1 MAFEHSEAER
11 NRALADQCRAVS
23 LVAQQSTEWM
33 RGAASV
39 AAEDR
44 PALERECRRVATKAN
59 HLARAAE
66 RPMCISV
73 FGASQAGKSYLISA
87 LARHGQQPLRVEAGD
102 ASVDFLAQINPV
114 GGGESTGLVTRF
126 SIHKRPGLPDL
137 PIVLRLLS
145 QSDVVRIVA
154 NGFLA
159 DVDRDGT
166 SPPAVARLSA
176 VVQTAQ
182 AARQPGAVGGFSES
196 DVLELQEYLD
206 RYFRSHPVVTGLGS
220 EYWTAA
226 AATAPLLSPA
236 ERATLFS
243 PIWGELPE
251 LTGLCARL
259 LTALAE
265 LGDATEAFCALDA
278 LMPREDSIIAV
289 NTLDRLGEADGSQV
303 TVGTAAGRRVALPRP
318 VVAALVAELRLVL
331 TEKPFDFFEHTDLL
345 DFPGGRSRENIAD
358 LPRFLAQPGNLSL
371 FFRRGKVAYLYQA
384 YLAEQEL
391 TAMLLCV
398 GPSVQEVRT
407 MPGMVM
413 EWIEATHGATPAAR
427 AGKPTGL
434 FLVLT
439 MFDRQFDEKAGGQEP
454 WSTRLEGALDRFLT
468 LEFDWHKRWQ
478 GDAPFNNTYWF
489 RNPTI
494 RAKALLDYD
503 ESGLETGLREPQ
515 RIAAQEAE
523 YLADPLVRRHFR
535 EPARAWAEAFRLN
548 DGGLT
553 YLADNLR
560 PLCDPQLKRTQV
572 GTQLHGLAA
581 GLRARLAPYYV
592 SDDAAA
598 AQEQR
603 MNEAF
608 GVVESVQRI
617 GEDQRLGLLL
627 RSLQIPPL
635 SLQGPFYAVQRS
647 APLSRRV
654 STNDIGAR
662 LRERWGRPT
671 QQAPEPEADR
681 AVDLSDMLAQAAI
694 QDWTGRLHAFGA
706 RADLEQAFGFSREQG
721 ATLIKVLSESARR
734 LGLRPEVAA
743 RIREHYNANAEP
755 WLRVRVPSMLA
766 EEMINQF
773 VATIGRPEILRVAPD
788 PGDTALPPLTEERTA
803 YEAEYLFGWC
813 DAFMQR
819 AQENASA
826 GLASDFDAQAN
837 LRRDGRGPGGAV
849 IHRAQCSPLPLVRTR
864 TRRSPAPRSSSAAC
878 QRRRSSPPSS
888 SVAPMST
895 MSSRTST

>member
-1 MAFEHSEAER
+1 M
-11 NRALADQCRAVS
+11 
-23 LVAQQSTEWM
+23 
-33 RGAASV
+33 
-39 AAEDR
+39 
-44 PALERECRRVATKAN
+44 
-59 HLARAAE
+59 
-66 RPMCISV
+66 
-73 FGASQAGKSYLISA
+73 
-87 LARHGQQPLRVEAGD
+87 
-102 ASVDFLAQINPV
+102 
-114 GGGESTGLVTRF
+114 TRF
-126 SIHKRPGLPDL
+126 SIHKQPGLPDL

-166 SPPAVARLSA
+166 APPGAERLSA
-176 VVQTAQ
+176 VLASAQ
-182 AARQPGAVGGFSES
+182 AARQANPVSGFTES
-196 DVLELQEYLD
+196 DGLELRDYLD

-220 EYWTAA
+220 EYWAA
-226 AATAPLLSPA
+226 AATVAPHLPPA
-236 ERATLFS
+236 ERAALFS

-259 LTALAE
+259 LSALAE
-265 LGDATEAFCALDA
+265 LGDAIEAFCALDA
-278 LMPREDSIIAV
+278 LVPREDSIIAV
-289 NTLDRLGEADGSQV
+289 DTLDRLGQDDGKVV
-303 TVGTAAGRRVALPRP
+303 TVGTGAGRRVALPRP

-331 TEKPFDFFEHTDLL
+331 AERPFDFFEHTDLL
-345 DFPGGRSRENIAD
+345 DFPGGRSRESITD
-358 LPRFLAQPGNLSL
+358 LKRFLAQPGNLSL

-413 EWIEATHGATPAAR
+413 EWIEATHGATAAAR

-454 WSTRLEGALDRFLT
+454 WSTRIEAALDRFLT
-468 LEFDWHKRWQ
+468 MEFDWHRRWQ
-478 GDAPFNNTYWF
+478 GETPFNNTYWF

-503 ESGLETGLREPQ
+503 AAGLETGLREPA
-515 RIAAQEAE
+515 RIEALERE
-523 YLADPLVRRHFR
+523 YLADPVVRRHFR
-535 EPARAWAEAFRLN
+535 DPARAWDEAFRLN

-572 GTQLHGLAA
+572 STQLQALAA
-581 GLRARLAPYYV
+581 GLRARLLPYYV

-608 GVVESVQRI
+608 GVVEGVQRI

-654 STNDIGAR
+654 STSDIGAR
-662 LRERWGRPT
+662 LRERWGRKPAT
-671 QQAPEPEADR
+671 AEPAEADR

-706 RADLEQAFGFSREQG
+706 RADLEQTFGFSREQG
-721 ATLIKVLSESARR
+721 ATLVKVLSEAARR

-766 EEMINQF
+766 EEMINAF
-773 VATIGRPEILRVAPD
+773 VATIGRPEIMAVPAPAA
-788 PGDTALPPLTEERTA
+788 GNGEVLPPLSEERTA
-803 YEAEYLFGWC
+803 YEADYLFGWC

-826 GLASDFDAQAN
+826 GLGADFDAQAN
-837 LRRDGRGPGGAV
+837 LRLGEMV
-849 IHRAQCSPLPLVRTR
+849 
-864 TRRSPAPRSSSAAC
+864 AALE
-878 QRRRSSPPSS
+878 
-888 SVAPMST
+888 AL
-895 MSSRTST
+895 

>member
-1 MAFEHSEAER
+1 MSFASNELER
-11 NRALADQCRAVS
+11 NRALAEQCRAVGS
-23 LVAQQSTEWM
+23 VAEQSTHWISQ
-33 RGAASV
+33 AQAV
-39 AAEDR
+39 AADDR
-44 PALERECRRVATKAN
+44 PALERECRRVAGRAT

-87 LARHGQQPLRVEAGD
+87 LARPGQQPLRVEAGSV
-102 ASVDFLAQINPV
+102 SVDFLAQINPV

-126 SIHKRPGLPDL
+126 TIHKQPALPDL

-166 SPPAVARLSA
+166 SPPAPARLSA
-176 VVQTAQ
+176 VLQAAQ
-182 AARQPGAVGGFSES
+182 AARQDDAIAGFGEN
-196 DVLELQEYLD
+196 DVLGLREYLD
-206 RYFRSHPVVTGLGS
+206 QYFRSHPVVTGLGS
-220 EYWTAA
+220 DYWAA
-226 AATAPLLSPA
+226 AAAASPRLNPA
-236 ERATLFS
+236 ERAQLFS
-243 PIWGELPE
+243 PIWGEVPE
-251 LTGLCARL
+251 LTELCARL

-265 LGDATEAFCALDA
+265 LGDATDAYCALDA
-278 LMPREDSIIAV
+278 LVPREDSIIAV
-289 NTLDRLGEADGSQV
+289 NTLDRLGEEGGTLV
-303 TVGTAAGRRVALPRP
+303 TVATSAGRRVALPRP

-331 TEKPFDFFEHTDLL
+331 TERPFDFFEHTDLL
-345 DFPGGRSRENIAD
+345 DFPGGRSRENISD
-358 LPRFLAQPGNLSL
+358 LPRFLAQPGKLPL
-371 FFRRGKVAYLYQA
+371 FFRRGKVAYLYQT

-413 EWIEATHGATPAAR
+413 EWIEATHGPTAPAR

-439 MFDRQFDEKAGGQEP
+439 MFDRQFEDKAGGREP
-454 WSTRLEGALDRFLT
+454 WSTRIEGALDRFLT
-468 LEFDWHKRWQ
+468 LEHDWHERWQ
-478 GDAPFNNTYWF
+478 NDAPFDNTYWF

-494 RAKALLDYD
+494 AAKALLDYD
-503 ESGLETGLREPQ
+503 ANGHETGLREPD
-515 RIAAQEAE
+515 RVAAIRAE
-523 YLADPLVRRHFR
+523 YLADPVVQRHFR
-535 EPARAWAEAFRLN
+535 DPARAWNEAFRLN

-560 PLCDPQLKRTQV
+560 PLCDPQLKRKQV
-572 GTQLHGLAA
+572 ASQLHALAA
-581 GLRARLAPYYV
+581 GLRARLQPYFMT
-592 SDDAAA
+592 DDAAA
-598 AQEQR
+598 LQEQR

-662 LRERWGRPT
+662 LRERWGRAP
-671 QQAPEPEADR
+671 APAAEPEPAASDR

-706 RADLEQAFGFSREQG
+706 RADLQQTFGFSREQG
-721 ATLIKVLSESARR
+721 ATLVKVLSEAARR

-766 EEMINQF
+766 EEMINAF
-773 VATIGRPEILRVAPD
+773 VATIGRPEILHAPEPASALAD
-788 PGDTALPPLTEERTA
+788 AALPPLTEERTA

-813 DAFMQR
+813 DAFMER
-819 AQENASA
+819 AHEIASA
-826 GLASDFDAQAN
+826 GLSPEFDAQAN
-837 LRRDGRGPGGAV
+837 
-849 IHRAQCSPLPLVRTR
+849 TR
-864 TRRSPAPRSSSAAC
+864 LGEMVAALE
-878 QRRRSSPPSS
+878 
-888 SVAPMST
+888 AL
-895 MSSRTST
+895 

>member
-1 MAFEHSEAER
+1 MSFATSETER
-11 NRALADQCRAVS
+11 NRALADQCRAVGR
-23 LVAQQSTEWM
+23 VAEQSTEWM
-33 RGAASV
+33 RSTASV
-39 AAEDR
+39 PAEDR
-44 PALERECRRVATKAN
+44 AALERECRRVATKAN

-87 LARHGQQPLRVEAGD
+87 LARHGQQPLRVEAGSV
-102 ASVDFLAQINPV
+102 SVDFLAQINPV

-126 SIHKRPGLPDL
+126 TIHKQPGLPDL

-166 SPPAVARLSA
+166 APPNAEHLTAILQSA
-176 VVQTAQ
+176 QTA
-182 AARQPGAVGGFSES
+182 RQSTEIGGFTQS
-196 DVLELQEYLD
+196 DVLELREYLE
-206 RYFRSHPVVTGLGS
+206 RYFRSHPVVAGLGS
-220 EYWTAA
+220 DYWDAA
-226 AATAPLLSPA
+226 AAAAPMISPT
-236 ERATLFS
+236 ERAHLFS

-251 LTGLCARL
+251 LTDLCARL
-259 LTALAE
+259 LTALAD
-265 LGDATEAFCALDA
+265 LGDASEAYCALDA
-278 LMPREDSIIAV
+278 LVPREDSIIAV
-289 NTLDRLGEADGSQV
+289 NTLDRLGEEDGSSV
-303 TVGTAAGRRVALPRP
+303 TVGTSAGRRANLPRP

-331 TEKPFDFFEHTDLL
+331 TQPPFDFFEHTDLL
-345 DFPGGRSRENIAD
+345 DFPGGRSRENITD

-407 MPGMVM
+407 MPAMVM
-413 EWIEATHGATPAAR
+413 EWIEATHGATAIAR
-427 AGKPTGL
+427 ANKPTGL

-478 GDAPFNNTYWF
+478 NDAPFANTFWF

-503 ESGLETGLREPQ
+503 DNGQETALREPD
-515 RIAAQEAE
+515 RIAALRTE
-523 YLADPLVRRHFR
+523 YLAEPLVRRHFR
-535 EPARAWAEAFRLN
+535 DPARAWDEAFRIN

-572 GTQLHGLAA
+572 STQLHTLAN
-581 GLRARLAPYYV
+581 GLRARLQPYYV
-592 SDDAAA
+592 SDDAALE
-598 AQEQR
+598 QEQR

-662 LRERWGRPT
+662 LRERWGRTTP
-671 QQAPEPEADR
+671 QAPEPSAADR
-681 AVDLSDMLAQAAI
+681 APDRAIDLSDMLAQAAI

-706 RADLEQAFGFSREQG
+706 RADLEQTFGFSREQG
-721 ATLIKVLSESARR
+721 ATLVKVLSEAARR

-755 WLRVRVPSMLA
+755 WLRVRVPSLLA

-773 VATIGRPEILRVAPD
+773 VATIGRPEILRPE
-788 PGDTALPPLTEERTA
+788 PGSTPSNESALPPLTEDRTA

-819 AQENASA
+819 AQENAAA
-826 GLASDFDAQAN
+826 GLAADFDAQAN
-837 LRRDGRGPGGAV
+837 
-849 IHRAQCSPLPLVRTR
+849 HRLGEMV
-864 TRRSPAPRSSSAAC
+864 AALE
-878 QRRRSSPPSS
+878 
-888 SVAPMST
+888 AL
-895 MSSRTST
+895 